1 MNDRQA
7 RERDEAIL
15 ASLREAASRI
25 DPVPAS
31 VREAAVAAFSW
42 RTVDAELA
50 RLVYDSVL
58 DERALEGVRGDGGP
72 RLVTFE
78 GSGVTVEVEVAP
90 QGRLRRLVGQL
101 VPPGAATVH
110 VHHASRVST
119 AEADELGRFAV
130 EEVLAGP
137 VRISCQAQP
146 AGPRIDTEW
155 VTL

>member
-1 MNDRQA
+1 MNERQA
-7 RERDEAIL
+7 QERDEATL
-15 ASLREAASRI
+15 ASLREAVERF

-31 VREAAVAAFSW
+31 VREAAVAAFAW

-50 RLVYDSVL
+50 GLVYDSAL

-78 GSGVTVEVEVAP
+78 GAGLTVEVEVAA

-101 VPPGAATVH
+101 VPPASAVVH
-110 VHHASRVST
+110 VHHASRVSS
-119 AEADELGRFAV
+119 AEADELGRFV
-130 EEVLAGP
+130 VDEVLAGP
-137 VRISCQAQP
+137 VRISCRPVP
-146 AGPRIDTEW
+146 AGPRVDTDW